1 MKSPS
6 WLRGKSESGGLVVT
20 ECEIAQ
26 FRINRFLYQLIG
38 ADWEWKSKLSWS
50 DQQWKAL
57 VESENHRTWMAY
69 LSGSVAGYFELSKD
83 ESDVEILAFGL
94 APPFIGKGFGG
105 YFLSYAVKSA
115 WSWEGAERVW
125 LHTSSLDHPRALP
138 NYEAGGFK
146 LYREET
152 ADR

>member
-6 WLRGKSESGGLVVT
+6 RLRVKSESGGLVVT

-38 ADWEWKSKLSWS
+38 ADWGWKSKLSWS
-50 DQQWKAL
+50 DQQWQSL
-57 VESENHRTWMAY
+57 VESENHRTRMAY

-83 ESDVEILAFGL
+83 ESNVEIIAFGL
-94 APPFIGKGFGG
+94 AQPFIGKGFGS

-125 LHTSSLDHPRALP
+125 LHTSSRDHPRALP
-138 NYEAGGFK
+138 NYEARGFM

>member
-57 VESENHRTWMAY
+57 VESENHRTWMTY

-105 YFLSYAVKSA
+105 YLLSYAVKSA
-115 WSWEGAERVW
+115 WSW
-125 LHTSSLDHPRALP
+125 LHTSTVDHPRALP
-138 NYEAGGFK
+138 NYEARGFK